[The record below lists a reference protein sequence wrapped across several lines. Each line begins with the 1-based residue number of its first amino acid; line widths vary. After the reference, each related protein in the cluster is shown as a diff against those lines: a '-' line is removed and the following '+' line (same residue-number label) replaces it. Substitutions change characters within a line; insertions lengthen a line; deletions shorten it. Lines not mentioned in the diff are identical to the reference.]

1 MITDRIGQH
10 EVLVPINH
18 KNYNLREKKNSQVW
32 KGKICIKSFYTVS
45 MVIETK
51 NVIGWFKQYNFEC
64 DWLIELS
71 DNKLSDN
78 KLSDD
83 YLTNELV
90 EKKEFF
96 KPITIK
102 EIVFF
107 MINNSIKFKTN
118 MDKSIIPPP
127 SCEWTAD
134 SSFQALIKV
143 TPETILIMYPLND
156 RDAKVSTEKPRKFFF
171 SGK

>member
-1 MITDRIGQH
+1 
-10 EVLVPINH
+10 
-18 KNYNLREKKNSQVW
+18 
-32 KGKICIKSFYTVS
+32 
-45 MVIETK
+45 
-51 NVIGWFKQYNFEC
+51 
-64 DWLIELS
+64 
-71 DNKLSDN
+71 
-78 KLSDD
+78 
-83 YLTNELV
+83 LTNELV

-127 SCEWTAD
+127 SGEWTAD

-171 SGK
+171 FQENKNGSSHQSRGQQHVSFCQGVGCETSWTGGHPSSYHFI